1 MKDTIEINRKNLVND
16 KRIYFKFGDLGL
28 NFVSILEG
36 GKCKSFYK
44 NQTLDR
50 TARVVSRR
58 SSTNKL
64 MQCKHI

>member
-44 NQTLDR
+44 NQTL
-50 TARVVSRR
+50 
-58 SSTNKL
+58 
-64 MQCKHI
+64 